1 MSFIIQYPVSMRD
14 KRTNYIYRETLK
26 YERKHIFVGRREQNF
41 VA

>member
-14 KRTNYIYRETLK
+14 KRTNYIYRETLE
-26 YERKHIFVGRREQNF
+26 YERKHIFVGRRKQNF

>member
-14 KRTNYIYRETLK
+14 KRTNYIYHETLK
-26 YERKHIFVGRREQNF
+26 YERKHIFVGRRKQNF